1 MLVARPKAMES
12 RCPCCHCRTGRV
24 HSHYMR
30 RLADLPWQ
38 GRVVEIRLHARR
50 FRCADAQCPRR
61 IFTERHPETVQPKAR
76 RTVRLGESQLAIG
89 FAVGGAPGSRLSDKL
104 AMPVS
109 GDTLLRMIHAA
120 SFEPPEAP
128 RVVGI
133 DDWAWRKGQRYG
145 TIICDLERNRV
156 LDLLPDRNADTVAS
170 WLEGHPGIE
179 VIARD
184 RAGVYAEGARRGA
197 PDATQV
203 ADRWHLLQNLGEAL
217 RLAVGRHRKAV
228 SAAGKAMASEMAGND
243 DARPEPPVE
252 TSPKLDCLR
261 RSRRKQRSEL
271 YAEILD
277 LREAGRSPRQIAPRI
292 GMNVRT
298 VERWLAAGGEPEH
311 RRPPARS
318 VLMDPFRE
326 YLEKCLQEGQRNG
339 LQLWTEIK
347 RRGFKGSRATVYRW
361 VAARKAR
368 PPLVAPQSPW
378 RLPSRRNCAW
388 LLSEDPTSL
397 EAQTERFLHHLHENA
412 PELSI
417 AGELA
422 RRFAA
427 LIRGDDD
434 AGLEQWIADATNSEL
449 ASLAAGI
456 GRDIEAVRAAITQP
470 WSTSPVEGQINRL
483 KTIKRQMY
491 GRSGYPLLRSRLL
504 AAA

>member
-1 MLVARPKAMES
+1 M
-12 RCPCCHCRTGRV
+12 
-24 HSHYMR
+24 
-30 RLADLPWQ
+30 
-38 GRVVEIRLHARR
+38 
-50 FRCADAQCPRR
+50 
-61 IFTERHPETVQPKAR
+61 
-76 RTVRLGESQLAIG
+76 AIG
-89 FAVGGAPGSRLSDKL
+89 FAVGGEPGSRLSDKL

-109 GDTLLRMIHAA
+109 GDTLLRMIRAA
-120 SFEPPEAP
+120 GFEPPEAP

-170 WLEGHPGIE
+170 WLERHPGIE
-179 VIARD
+179 IIARD

-197 PDATQV
+197 PDAIQV

-228 SAAGKAMASEMAGND
+228 SAAGKAMIAEMAGND
-243 DARPEPPVE
+243 DAGPEPPVE
-252 TSPKLDCLR
+252 ISTKLDGLR
-261 RSRRKQRSEL
+261 RLRRNQRSEL
-271 YAEILD
+271 YAEILQ
-277 LREAGRSPRQIAPRI
+277 LRETGLSPRQIAPRI

-311 RRPPARS
+311 RRPPSRS
-318 VLMDPFRE
+318 VLMDPFQD
-326 YLEKCLQEGQRNG
+326 YLEKRWQEGQHNG

-347 RRGFKGSRATVYRW
+347 HCGFEGSRATVYRW
-361 VAARKAR
+361 TAARKERSSTASPNSRWR
-368 PPLVAPQSPW
+368 P
-378 RLPSRRNCAW
+378 PSRRNCAW
-388 LLSEDPTSL
+388 LLSEDPTL
-397 EAQTERFLHHLHENA
+397 LDEQTGRFLHHLHEHA
-412 PELSI
+412 PELSF
-417 AGELA
+417 AADLA

-434 AGLEQWIADATNSEL
+434 AGLEQWIEDASSSEL
-449 ASLAAGI
+449 ASLAAGV
-456 GRDIEAVRAAITQP
+456 GRDIAAVRAAITQP

-491 GRSGYPLLRSRLL
+491 GRSGHPLLRNRLL